1 MAGSI
6 PPEGKMCHAVI
17 SKDISRGAVQTNH
30 PICPSPAGGRFF
42 LSVVIYVVR
51 AKTRK
56 INAAKK

>member
-42 LSVVIYVVR
+42 LSVVIYVVKL
-51 AKTRK
+51 KTQK
-56 INAAKK
+56 